1 MTPAHTF
8 SEPTN
13 TEAIRVIGRFEAGR
27 GIPEAMRSDVRMLGG
42 LLGQVLRESGGDGL
56 FEDVERLRLATIQA
70 YDEETSDAFDR
81 AAAIAESFTVARA
94 DEVARAFTCYFHLV
108 NLAEEHQRVR
118 VLRERAG
125 QPGPSTGSGTQG
137 STGSGTQGSTGSGI
151 QGSTGSGT
159 QGSTG
164 SGTQGSTGSGT
175 QGSTGSETQGRT
187 ADTVATAYARL
198 RSEVGDDEARRRLDG
213 LRFHPVF
220 TAHPT
225 EARRRAVSSS
235 IRRLSELLTQHDAAS
250 AGGAEQRRARRR
262 MLEEID
268 TLWRTAP
275 LRAQKPSPTDEV
287 RTVMG
292 VFDETL
298 FTTVPHVYRRID
310 DALRGDE
317 SGASSPVVPAFV
329 RIGSWVGG
337 DRDGNPFVT
346 ASVTREASQIAAEHV
361 LLGLERAIDRIGRT
375 LTLAADDT
383 PPSTDVVGLWEAF
396 AAAEP
401 DVAAELAARS
411 PEEPHRRVLLVLAR
425 RVAATRRGDRDRG
438 YTHPD
443 ELLADLRAVQ
453 SSLADAGARRHAYGG
468 VQHLIWQVETYGFH
482 LTELEVRQHSQVHAK
497 ALAELEAGGA
507 ISAQTEEVLEVF
519 RAIADI
525 QRERGLR
532 AAGRYV
538 VSFTQAA
545 SDLANVHR
553 LARHALGDDAPV
565 LDVVPLFETFAD
577 LQAAPE
583 ILAQA
588 VTFPEFQQ
596 RMAATGNRLEVML
609 GYSDSSKDVGPV
621 AANLALYAAQEK
633 IARWAQESGIELT
646 LFHGRGGALGRGGGP
661 ANSAILAQPPHS
673 VDGRFKLTEQGEVI
687 FARYGEPAIAMRHI
701 DQVAAATLLASSPSE
716 EERTSSAAARYA
728 EVAAIMDA
736 TSRERFF
743 SLVKA
748 EGFAPWFATVT
759 PLEEIGLLALGSR
772 PARRGLSVES
782 LEDLRAIPWVFAWT
796 QARINLAGWFGLGT
810 ALQAVGDADLLA
822 EAYREWPLLRT
833 MVDNVAMSL
842 AKTDERIAAQYLA
855 LGDRDDLAALVLD
868 ELALTR
874 EWVVRL
880 TGGEGLLENKPVL
893 QRAVQLR
900 SPYVDALSLLQLRA
914 LRSLRS
920 AGDEARGSGADAEQ
934 QRLLLL
940 SVSGVAAGLQNTG

>member
-1 MTPAHTF
+1 MPL
-8 SEPTN
+8 EPTN
-13 TEAIRVIGRFEAGR
+13 TEAIRVISRFEASN
-27 GIPEAMRSDVRMLGG
+27 GIPDDMRADVRMLGG
-42 LLGQVLRESGGDGL
+42 LLGQVLRESGTPGL

-70 YDEETSDAFDR
+70 ADADGDEAFQR
-81 AAAIAESFTVARA
+81 AASIAESFTIERA

-125 QPGPSTGSGTQG
+125 KPARENAT
-137 STGSGTQGSTGSGI
+137 
-151 QGSTGSGT
+151 
-159 QGSTG
+159 
-164 SGTQGSTGSGT
+164 
-175 QGSTGSETQGRT
+175 
-187 ADTVATAYARL
+187 DTVATAFAQL
-198 RSEVGDDEARRRLDG
+198 RRELGEQEARERLAD

-225 EARRRAVSSS
+225 EARRRAVSGS
-235 IRRLSELLTQHDAAS
+235 IRRLSELLTQNDAAS
-250 AGGAEQRRARRR
+250 IGGAEQKRAHRR

-317 SGASSPVVPAFV
+317 SGNAAPLVPAFV
-329 RIGSWVGG
+329 RVGSWVGG

-346 ASVTREASQIAAEHV
+346 ASVTREASEIAADHV
-361 LLGLERAIDRIGRT
+361 LRGIERAIERIGRA
-375 LTLAADDT
+375 LTLDGEDT
-383 PPSTDVVGLWEAF
+383 PASA
-396 AAAEP
+396 
-401 DVAAELAARS
+401 DVAALWSTFEQTHALVAAEIAKRS
-411 PEEPHRRVLLVLAR
+411 PDEPHRRVVLSFAH
-425 RVAATRRGDRDRG
+425 RVHATRTEADGA
-438 YTHPD
+438 YASPE
-443 ELLADLRAVQ
+443 ELLADLRTVQ
-453 SSLADAGARRHAYGG
+453 SSLAAAGATRHAFGG

-482 LTELEVRQHSQVHAK
+482 LTELEVRQHSQVHAET
-497 ALAELEAGGA
+497 LAEIEAGGEL
-507 ISAQTEEVLEVF
+507 SERAQEVLEVF
-519 RAIADI
+519 RAVADI
-525 QRERGLR
+525 QKRYGLR

-538 VSFTQAA
+538 VSFTRSAA
-545 SDLANVHR
+545 DLAAVHT
-553 LARHALGDDAPV
+553 LAAHALGEDAPV

-577 LQAAPE
+577 LQAAPG
-583 ILAQA
+583 ILAEVVQ
-588 VTFPEFQQ
+588 FPAFRARLE
-596 RMAATGNRLEVML
+596 ATGNRLEVML

-621 AANLALYAAQEK
+621 AATLALYEAQRD
-633 IARWAQESGIELT
+633 IAQWAVESGIRLT

-701 DQVAAATLLASSPSE
+701 DQVAAATLLASSPTVEKRISDAA
-716 EERTSSAAARYA
+716 ERFASIASVMD
-728 EVAAIMDA
+728 VA
-736 TSRERFF
+736 SRDRFF
-743 SLVKA
+743 SLVA
-748 EGFAPWFATVT
+748 ADGFAPWFATVT
-759 PLEEIGLLALGSR
+759 PMEEIGLLALGSR

-796 QARINLAGWFGLGT
+796 QARINLAGWFGLGS
-810 ALQAVGDADLLA
+810 ALEAVGDEQALI
-822 EAYREWPLLRT
+822 EAYREWPLLHT

-842 AKTDERIAAQYLA
+842 AKTDERIAGEYLA
-855 LGDRDDLAALVLD
+855 LGDRDDLAKIVLD
-868 ELALTR
+868 ELRLTR
-874 EWVVRL
+874 EWVIRL
-880 TGGEGLLENKPVL
+880 TGGVELLTNKPIL

-900 SPYVDALSLLQLRA
+900 TPYVDALSLLQLRA
-914 LRSLRS
+914 LRALRTT
-920 AGDEARGSGADAEQ
+920 ATTEPVQTPDL

>member
-1 MTPAHTF
+1 MTPAQSF
-8 SEPTN
+8 PEPTN

-27 GIPEAMRSDVRMLGG
+27 GIPDAMRSDVRMLGA
-42 LLGQVLRESGGDGL
+42 LLGQVLREAGGDDL

-81 AAAIAESFTVARA
+81 AAAIAESFSVERA

-125 QPGPSTGSGTQG
+125 QPGR
-137 STGSGTQGSTGSGI
+137 
-151 QGSTGSGT
+151 
-159 QGSTG
+159 
-164 SGTQGSTGSGT
+164 
-175 QGSTGSETQGRT
+175 EDA

-198 RSEVGDDEARRRLDG
+198 KTEVGEDEARRRLEG

-250 AGGAEQRRARRR
+250 EAGAEQHRAHRR

-275 LRAQKPSPTDEV
+275 LRAQKPTPTDEV
-287 RTVMG
+287 RTVMS

-310 DALRGDE
+310 DALRGDD
-317 SGASSPVVPAFV
+317 SGSSAPIVPAFV
-329 RIGSWVGG
+329 RVGSWVGG

-346 ASVTREASQIAAEHV
+346 ASVTREASQIASDHV
-361 LLGLERAIDRIGRT
+361 LRGLERALERIGRT
-375 LTLAADDT
+375 LTLDAQGT
-383 PPSTDVVGLWEAF
+383 PPSAEVTAIWERF
-396 AAAEP
+396 AAAHPE
-401 DVAAELAARS
+401 AASDLATRS
-411 PEEPHRRVLLVLAR
+411 PDEPHRRVLLVLAHR
-425 RVAATRRGDRDRG
+425 IAATRRGDDDRFAG
-438 YTHPD
+438 PE
-443 ELLADLRAVQ
+443 ELLGELRALQ
-453 SSLADAGARRHAYGG
+453 TSLADAGARRHAFGG

-497 ALAELEAGGA
+497 ALAEIESGGA
-507 ISAQTEEVLEVF
+507 LSAQTEEVLEVF
-519 RAIADI
+519 RAIAEI
-525 QRERGLR
+525 QRDRGLR

-545 SDLANVHR
+545 SDLAAVHR
-553 LARHALGDDAPV
+553 LAKHALGDDAPV

-577 LQAAPE
+577 LQAAPA
-583 ILAQA
+583 ILAEA
-588 VTFPEFQQ
+588 VTFPEFQA
-596 RMAATGNRLEVML
+596 RMAATGNKLEVML

-621 AANLALYAAQEK
+621 AANLALYEAQEK
-633 IARWAQESGIELT
+633 IALWAKESGIELT

-701 DQVAAATLLASSPSE
+701 DQVAAATLLASSPTVES
-716 EERTSSAAARYA
+716 RTSEAATRFADI
-728 EVAAIMDA
+728 AAVLDTA
-736 TSRERFF
+736 SRERFF

-810 ALQAVGDADLLA
+810 ALAAVGDEQRLA
-822 EAYREWPLLRT
+822 EAYRDWPLLRT
-833 MVDNVAMSL
+833 LIDNVAMSL
-842 AKTDERIAAQYLA
+842 AKTDERIARQYLA

-868 ELALTR
+868 ELQLTR
-874 EWVVRL
+874 EWVIRL
-880 TGGEGLLENKPVL
+880 TGGERLLENKPIL

-900 SPYVDALSLLQLRA
+900 TPYVDALSLLQLRA
-914 LRSLRS
+914 LRALRTAPAS
-920 AGDEARGSGADAEQ
+920 TGSGADDEQ
-934 QRLLLL
+934 RRLLLL

>member
-1 MTPAHTF
+1 MTPESLHP
-8 SEPTN
+8 EPTN

-27 GIPEAMRSDVRMLGG
+27 GIPDSMRADVRMLGG
-42 LLGQVLRESGGDGL
+42 LLGQVLRESGSPGL
-56 FEDVERLRLATIQA
+56 FDDVERLRLATIQA
-70 YDEETSDAFDR
+70 YEDETSGAFER
-81 AAAIAESFTVARA
+81 AAAIADSFTVARA

-125 QPGPSTGSGTQG
+125 QPGR
-137 STGSGTQGSTGSGI
+137 
-151 QGSTGSGT
+151 
-159 QGSTG
+159 
-164 SGTQGSTGSGT
+164 
-175 QGSTGSETQGRT
+175 EDA
-187 ADTVATAYARL
+187 ADTVASAYARL
-198 RSEVGDDEARRRLDG
+198 RGEVGDDEAARRLAG

-225 EARRRAVSSS
+225 EARRRAVSAS
-235 IRRLSELLTQHDAAS
+235 IRRLSDLLTQLDAAS
-250 AGGAEQRRARRR
+250 DGGSEEHRARRR
-262 MLEEID
+262 MLEEVD

-275 LRAQKPSPTDEV
+275 LRAQKPTPTDEV
-287 RTVMG
+287 RTVMS

-310 DALRGDE
+310 DALRDGDT
-317 SGASSPVVPAFV
+317 GASAPIVPAFV
-329 RIGSWVGG
+329 RVGSWVGG

-346 ASVTREASQIAAEHV
+346 ASVTREASQIASDHV
-361 LLGLERAIDRIGRT
+361 LRGLETTLGRIGRT
-375 LTLAADDT
+375 LTLDADDT
-383 PPSTDVVGLWEAF
+383 PPSAAASALWQEFLASDAE
-396 AAAEP
+396 AAAEI
-401 DVAAELAARS
+401 AARS
-411 PEEPHRRVLLVLAR
+411 PHEPHRRIMLMLAR
-425 RVAATRRGDRDRG
+425 RIAATRLETPGG
-438 YTHPD
+438 YDAP
-443 ELLADLRAVQ
+443 EGLLEDLRVVQ
-453 SSLADAGARRHAYGG
+453 DSLAAAGARRHAFGG
-468 VQHLIWQVETYGFH
+468 IQHVIWQVQTYGFH
-482 LTELEVRQHSQVHAK
+482 LTELEVRQHSQVHAR
-497 ALAELEAGGA
+497 ALAELDAGGER
-507 ISAQTEEVLEVF
+507 SEETEEVLEVF
-519 RAIADI
+519 RALADI
-525 QRERGLR
+525 QRRYGLR

-545 SDLANVHR
+545 SDLAAVHR
-553 LARHALGDDAPV
+553 LAEYALGDDAPV

-583 ILAQA
+583 ILAEV
-588 VTFPEFQQ
+588 VTFPEFRA
-596 RMAATGNRLEVML
+596 RMAETDNRLEVML

-621 AANLALYAAQEK
+621 AANLALYAAQAK

-701 DQVAAATLLASSPSE
+701 DQVAAATLLASSPSVE
-716 EERTSSAAARYA
+716 QRTSGAAERFADI
-728 EVAAIMDA
+728 AAVMDS
-736 TSRERFF
+736 TSRARFF
-743 SLVKA
+743 ELIKA
-748 EGFAPWFATVT
+748 DGFAPWFATVT

-810 ALQAVGDADLLA
+810 ALQAVGDEARLA

-833 MVDNVAMSL
+833 MIDNVAMSL
-842 AKTDERIAAQYLA
+842 AKTDERIARRYLA
-855 LGDRDDLAALVLD
+855 LGDREDLATLVLD
-868 ELALTR
+868 ELELTR
-874 EWVVRL
+874 SWVIRL
-880 TGGEGLLENKPVL
+880 TGGSGLLENKPIL

-914 LRSLRS
+914 LRALR
-920 AGDEARGSGADAEQ
+920 DEPTGSADADAVPEL

>member
-1 MTPAHTF
+1 MTPAQSF
-8 SEPTN
+8 PEPTD
-13 TEAIRVIGRFEAGR
+13 TSAIRIIGRFEAGR
-27 GIPEAMRSDVRMLGG
+27 GIPEAMRADVRMLGA
-42 LLGQVLRESGGDGL
+42 LLGQVLRESGGDDL

-70 YDEETSDAFDR
+70 YDEETSDAFER
-81 AAAIAESFTVARA
+81 AAAIAESFSVARA

-125 QPGPSTGSGTQG
+125 QPGR
-137 STGSGTQGSTGSGI
+137 
-151 QGSTGSGT
+151 
-159 QGSTG
+159 
-164 SGTQGSTGSGT
+164 
-175 QGSTGSETQGRT
+175 EDA
-187 ADTVATAYARL
+187 ADTVATAYAL
-198 RSEVGDDEARRRLDG
+198 LKTEVGDEEARRRLEG

-250 AGGAEQRRARRR
+250 EGGAEEHRARRR

-275 LRAQKPSPTDEV
+275 LRSQKPSPTDEV

-317 SGASSPVVPAFV
+317 SGASAPVVPAFV

-346 ASVTREASQIAAEHV
+346 ASVTREASQIASDHV
-361 LLGLERAIDRIGRT
+361 LRGLERALERIGRT
-375 LTLAADDT
+375 LTLDAEDT
-383 PPSTDVVGLWEAF
+383 PPSAAVDALWDRF
-396 AAAEP
+396 AAADP
-401 DVAAELAARS
+401 GLATELDKRS
-411 PEEPHRRVLLVLAR
+411 PGEPHRRLLLALAR
-425 RVAATRRGDRDRG
+425 RVAATRSGEESLRYASPYD
-438 YTHPD
+438 
-443 ELLADLRAVQ
+443 LLEDLRAVQ
-453 SSLADAGARRHAYGG
+453 SSLADAGAHRHAFGG

-497 ALAELEAGGA
+497 ALSELESGEAP
-507 ISAQTEEVLEVF
+507 SAQTEEVLEVF

-525 QRERGLR
+525 QRDRGLR

-545 SDLANVHR
+545 SDLAAVHR
-553 LARHALGDDAPV
+553 LARHALGDAAPV

-577 LQAAPE
+577 LQAAPA
-583 ILAQA
+583 ILAEA
-588 VTFPEFQQ
+588 VTFPEFRA

-621 AANLALYAAQEK
+621 AANLALYEAQEK
-633 IARWAQESGIELT
+633 IALWARESGIELT

-701 DQVAAATLLASSPSE
+701 DQVAAATLLASSPTVE
-716 EERTSSAAARYA
+716 QRTSAAAARFA
-728 EVAAIMDA
+728 DIASVMDA
-736 TSRERFF
+736 ASRERFF

-748 EGFAPWFATVT
+748 DGFAPWFATVT

-810 ALQAVGDADLLA
+810 ALDAVGDETLLS

-833 MVDNVAMSL
+833 LIDNVAMSL
-842 AKTDERIAAQYLA
+842 AKTDERIARQYLA
-855 LGDRDDLAALVLD
+855 LGDRDDLAQLVLD
-868 ELALTR
+868 ELELTR
-874 EWVVRL
+874 EWVIRL
-880 TGGEGLLENKPVL
+880 TGGERLLENKPIL

-900 SPYVDALSLLQLRA
+900 TPYVDALSLLQLRA
-914 LRSLRS
+914 LRALR
-920 AGDEARGSGADAEQ
+920 ADATGSGADAEQ

>member
-1 MTPAHTF
+1 MTPEHTF

-27 GIPEAMRSDVRMLGG
+27 GIPEQMRSDVRMLGG
-42 LLGQVLRESGGDGL
+42 LLGRVLRESGDDGL

-70 YDEETSDAFDR
+70 YDQETPEAFDR
-81 AAAIAESFTVARA
+81 AAAIAESFSVARA

-125 QPGPSTGSGTQG
+125 QPGR
-137 STGSGTQGSTGSGI
+137 
-151 QGSTGSGT
+151 
-159 QGSTG
+159 
-164 SGTQGSTGSGT
+164 
-175 QGSTGSETQGRT
+175 EDA

-198 RSEVGDDEARRRLDG
+198 RSEVGDAEARRRLEE

-250 AGGAEQRRARRR
+250 VDGAEEQRAERR

-317 SGASSPVVPAFV
+317 SGASAPVVPAFV
-329 RIGSWVGG
+329 RVGSWVGG

-346 ASVTREASQIAAEHV
+346 ASVTREAAQIASDHV
-361 LLGLERAIDRIGRT
+361 LRGLERALERIGRT
-375 LTLAADDT
+375 LTLDAEDT
-383 PPSTDVVGLWEAF
+383 PPSAAVVALWDAF

-401 DVAAELAARS
+401 SVAADLATRS
-411 PEEPHRRVLLVLAR
+411 PGEPHRRVLLALAR
-425 RVAATRRGDRDRG
+425 RVAATRSRAGSLG
-438 YTHPD
+438 YGAPE
-443 ELLADLRAVQ
+443 ELLDDLRVIQ
-453 SSLADAGARRHAYGG
+453 TSLADAGAKRHAFGG
-468 VQHLIWQVETYGFH
+468 IQHLIWQVESYGFH

-497 ALAELEAGGA
+497 ALAELESGEAV
-507 ISAQTEEVLEVF
+507 SAQTEEVLEVF

-525 QRERGLR
+525 QRDYGLR

-545 SDLANVHR
+545 SDLAAVHR
-553 LARHALGDDAPV
+553 LARHALGDDALV

-577 LQAAPE
+577 LQAAPD
-583 ILAQA
+583 ILAQV
-588 VTFPEFQQ
+588 VTFPEFQA

-621 AANLALYAAQEK
+621 AANLALYEAQEK
-633 IARWAQESGIELT
+633 IAQWAQESGITLT

-701 DQVAAATLLASSPSE
+701 DQVAAATLLASSPTVE
-716 EERTSSAAARYA
+716 ARTSSAAARYA
-728 EVAAIMDA
+728 DIAAVMDVA
-736 TSRERFF
+736 SRERFF

-759 PLEEIGLLALGSR
+759 PMEEIGLLALGSR

-810 ALQAVGDADLLA
+810 ALEAIGDEALLA

-842 AKTDERIAAQYLA
+842 AKTDERIARQYLA

-874 EWVVRL
+874 EWVIRL
-880 TGGEGLLENKPVL
+880 TGGDRLLENKPIL

-914 LRSLRS
+914 LRALRS
-920 AGDEARGSGADAEQ
+920 SAATAPEGSGADAEQ

>member
-1 MTPAHTF
+1 MTPEHTF

-27 GIPEAMRSDVRMLGG
+27 GIPDAMRSDVRMLGA
-42 LLGQVLRESGGDGL
+42 LLGQVLREAGGDDL

-70 YDEETSDAFDR
+70 YDEETSSAFDR

-125 QPGPSTGSGTQG
+125 QPGR
-137 STGSGTQGSTGSGI
+137 
-151 QGSTGSGT
+151 
-159 QGSTG
+159 
-164 SGTQGSTGSGT
+164 
-175 QGSTGSETQGRT
+175 EDA

-198 RSEVGDDEARRRLDG
+198 RTEVGDDEARRRLGG

-250 AGGAEQRRARRR
+250 EGGAEQHRARRR

-275 LRAQKPSPTDEV
+275 LRSQKPSPTDEV

-310 DALRGDE
+310 DALRGDA
-317 SGASSPVVPAFV
+317 SGSSAPIVPAFV

-346 ASVTREASQIAAEHV
+346 ASVTREASQIAADHV
-361 LLGLERAIDRIGRT
+361 LRGLERALERIGRT
-375 LTLAADDT
+375 LTLSADDT
-383 PPSTDVVGLWEAF
+383 PPSAEVTALWERF
-396 AAAEP
+396 AAAQP
-401 DVAAELAARS
+401 DVSGELATRS
-411 PEEPHRRVLLVLAR
+411 PDEPHRRVLLVLAH
-425 RVAATRRGDRDRG
+425 RVAATRNGDSADA
-438 YTHPD
+438 YAQPE
-443 ELLADLRAVQ
+443 ELLADLRTVQ
-453 SSLADAGARRHAYGG
+453 SSLAAAGANRHAFGG

-482 LTELEVRQHSQVHAK
+482 LTELEVRQHSQVHSK
-497 ALAELEAGGA
+497 ALAELEAGETV
-507 ISAQTEEVLEVF
+507 SAQTEEVLEVF
-519 RAIADI
+519 RVIADI
-525 QRERGLR
+525 QRDRGLC

-545 SDLANVHR
+545 SDLAAVHR
-553 LARHALGDDAPV
+553 LARYALGDDAPV

-577 LQAAPE
+577 LQAAPA
-583 ILAQA
+583 ILAEA
-588 VTFPEFQQ
+588 VTFPEFRE
-596 RMAATGNRLEVML
+596 RMAATDNRLEVML

-633 IARWAQESGIELT
+633 IARWAKESGIELT

-716 EERTSSAAARYA
+716 EKRTSTAAARYA
-728 EVAAIMDA
+728 EVAATMDS

-748 EGFAPWFATVT
+748 DGFAPWFATVT

-810 ALQAVGDADLLA
+810 ALEAVGDAELLT

-833 MVDNVAMSL
+833 MIDNVAMSL
-842 AKTDERIAAQYLA
+842 AKTDERIARQYLA

-874 EWVVRL
+874 SWVIRL

-914 LRSLRS
+914 LRALRS
-920 AGDEARGSGADAEQ
+920 AGEQAAGSGADAEQ

>member
-1 MTPAHTF
+1 MTPAHSF

-27 GIPEAMRSDVRMLGG
+27 GIPDAMRSDVRMLGA
-42 LLGQVLRESGGDGL
+42 LLGQVLREAGGDGL

-70 YDEETSDAFDR
+70 YEDESSDAFER
-81 AAAIAESFTVARA
+81 AAAIAESFTIARA

-125 QPGPSTGSGTQG
+125 QSPSTSSGTQNQAG
-137 STGSGTQGSTGSGI
+137 SPSTRSRTQA
-151 QGSTGSGT
+151 QA
-159 QGSTG
+159 
-164 SGTQGSTGSGT
+164 
-175 QGSTGSETQGRT
+175 
-187 ADTVATAYARL
+187 ADTVAGAYAQL
-198 RSEVGDDEARRRLDG
+198 RTEVGDAEARRRLEG

-250 AGGAEQRRARRR
+250 AGGAEEHRARRR

-310 DALRGDE
+310 DALRGEE
-317 SGASSPVVPAFV
+317 SGASAPVVPAFV

-346 ASVTREASQIAAEHV
+346 ASVTREASQIAADHV
-361 LLGLERAIDRIGRT
+361 LRGLERALERIGRT

-383 PPSTDVVGLWEAF
+383 PPSAEVTALWDRF

-401 DVAAELAARS
+401 ELAAELATRS
-411 PEEPHRRVLLVLAR
+411 PDEPHRRVLLTLAR
-425 RVAATRRGDRDRG
+425 RVAATRHGDGAQG
-438 YTHPD
+438 YARPE

-453 SSLADAGARRHAYGG
+453 ASLAAAGAKRHAFGG

-497 ALAELEAGGA
+497 ALAELDAGEA

-525 QRERGLR
+525 QRDRGLR

-553 LARHALGDDAPV
+553 LARYALGDDAPV

-577 LQAAPE
+577 LQAAPG
-583 ILAQA
+583 ILAEV
-588 VTFPEFQQ
+588 VTFPQFRE

-621 AANLALYAAQEK
+621 AANLALYEAQEK
-633 IARWAQESGIELT
+633 IARWAQQSGIELT

-701 DQVAAATLLASSPSE
+701 DQVAAATLLASSPSV
-716 EERTSSAAARYA
+716 EERTSRAAERYA
-728 EVAAIMDA
+728 EVAATMDA
-736 TSRERFF
+736 ASRERFF

-748 EGFAPWFATVT
+748 EGFASWFATVT
-759 PLEEIGLLALGSR
+759 PMEEIGLLALGSR

-796 QARINLAGWFGLGT
+796 QARINLAGWFGLGS
-810 ALQAVGDADLLA
+810 ALDAVGDADMLS

-833 MVDNVAMSL
+833 MIDNVAMSL
-842 AKTDERIAAQYLA
+842 AKTDERIARQYLA
-855 LGDRDDLAALVLD
+855 LGDRDDLAQLVLD
-868 ELALTR
+868 ELAITR
-874 EWVVRL
+874 RWVIRL
-880 TGGEGLLENKPVL
+880 TGGKGLLENKPIL

-914 LRSLRS
+914 LRALRS
-920 AGDEARGSGADAEQ
+920 APEGPTGSGADAEQ